1 MVLAEKRRERTMRK
15 RTQAILTGMIAIS
28 LILLF
33 LGGSV
38 QGAPEEK
45 YPTKTIEILVP
56 YPPGSAVDF
65 MSRLIAD
72 VGVKHLGQP
81 IVVINKPGANG
92 SVAAA
97 DVLSS
102 KPDGYKLLMA
112 SNFFVA
118 TTVKTQKVP
127 FNADDLDAI
136 SCFFAYKQG
145 LVVRSDSPWKTLSEL
160 VEYARKNPSKL
171 KVGLTGRGTT
181 QHLPVMLIFKD
192 AEIIEIPTKGSAERI
207 PALLGGHIDAG
218 VMTFQPVKSH
228 IRAGKLRLLVFFSD
242 QRFSDLPDVP
252 SALELGY
259 PQVAKLNTF
268 NGLYIHKGTP
278 EEIKKLLVD
287 AFKKIYEDPQ
297 FKKGLANFAEDPRF
311 GGPEY
316 FKKTIEDA
324 KEVGIPLIKKLGLYI
339 E

>member
-1 MVLAEKRRERTMRK
+1 MRK
-15 RTQAILTGMIAIS
+15 RTQAVLTGMITIFS
-28 LILLF
+28 ILLF
-33 LGGSV
+33 FGGTI
-38 QGAPEEK
+38 QGAQGEK
-45 YPTKTIEILVP
+45 YPTKPIEILVP

-72 VGVKHLGQP
+72 VGPKYLKQP

-92 SVAAA
+92 SIAAA
-97 DVLSS
+97 EVLSS

-127 FNADDLDAI
+127 FDADDLDPI

-160 VEYARKNPSKL
+160 VEYARKNPNKL
-171 KVGLTGRGTT
+171 KVGITGRGTT

-278 EEIKKLLVD
+278 EEIKKLLVG
-287 AFKKIYEDPQ
+287 AFKKIDEDPQ
-297 FKKGLANFAEDPRF
+297 FKKGLGNFAEDPRF

-339 E
+339 EH

>member
-1 MVLAEKRRERTMRK
+1 MRK
-15 RTQAILTGMIAIS
+15 RTQAVLTGMITIFS
-28 LILLF
+28 ILLF
-33 LGGSV
+33 FGGTI
-38 QGAPEEK
+38 QGAQGEK
-45 YPTKTIEILVP
+45 YPTKPIEILVP

-72 VGVKHLGQP
+72 VGPKYLKQP

-92 SVAAA
+92 SIAAA
-97 DVLSS
+97 EVLSS

-127 FNADDLDAI
+127 FDADDLDPI

-160 VEYARKNPSKL
+160 VEYARKNPNKL
-171 KVGLTGRGTT
+171 KVGITGRGTT

-228 IRAGKLRLLVFFSD
+228 IRAGKLRLLVF
-242 QRFSDLPDVP
+242 
-252 SALELGY
+252 
-259 PQVAKLNTF
+259 
-268 NGLYIHKGTP
+268 LYIHKGTP
-278 EEIKKLLVD
+278 EEIKKLLVG
-287 AFKKIYEDPQ
+287 AFKKIDEDPQ
-297 FKKGLANFAEDPRF
+297 FKKGLGNFAEDPRF

-339 E
+339 EH